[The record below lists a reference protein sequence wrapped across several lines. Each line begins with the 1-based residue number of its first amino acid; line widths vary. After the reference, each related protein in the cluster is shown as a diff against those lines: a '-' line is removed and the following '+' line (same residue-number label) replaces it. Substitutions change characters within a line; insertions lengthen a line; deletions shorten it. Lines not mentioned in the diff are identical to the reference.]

1 MINQSTSMN
10 HFPTPV
16 QGNPAEKSGY
26 ISLAQIAQLIAQAVV
41 DRHQSLTQVNSSWV
55 YATDR
60 DKFLDFHAYQS
71 VNANPSTHMES
82 QP

>member
-1 MINQSTSMN
+1 MN
-10 HFPTPV
+10 HLQITV
-16 QGNPAEKSGY
+16 SGHPAERSGHL
-26 ISLAQIAQLIAQAVV
+26 SVTQIAQLIAQAVV
-41 DRHQSLTQVNSSWV
+41 DQHQALTQAHSSWV

-60 DKFLDFHAYQS
+60 DKFLDLHACQS

>member
-26 ISLAQIAQLIAQAVV
+26 LSITQIAYLMAQAVV
-41 DRHQSLTQVNSSWV
+41 DQHQELAQAHSSWV
-55 YATDR
+55 YATDQ
-60 DKFLDFHAYQS
+60 DKFLDFHAHQS
-71 VNANPSTHMES
+71 VNTNPSIHLES

>member
-16 QGNPAEKSGY
+16 QGNSAEKSGY
-26 ISLAQIAQLIAQAVV
+26 LCLTQIAQLIAQAVV
-41 DRHQSLTQVNSSWV
+41 DRHQALTQANSSWV

>member
-10 HFPTPV
+10 HFQTPV

-26 ISLAQIAQLIAQAVV
+26 LSLSQIAHLIAHAVV
-41 DRHQSLTQVNSSWV
+41 DQHQALTQAHSSWV

-71 VNANPSTHMES
+71 VNANPSTHLES

>member
-1 MINQSTSMN
+1 MN
-10 HFPTPV
+10 HFPTPA

-26 ISLAQIAQLIAQAVV
+26 LSLEQIAHLIAQAVV
-41 DRHQSLTQVNSSWV
+41 DQHQALKEANSSWI

-60 DKFLDFHAYQS
+60 DKFLDFHAHQS
-71 VNANPSTHMES
+71 VNTNPSDNPKV

>member
-1 MINQSTSMN
+1 MINQTTSMN
-10 HFPTPV
+10 HFQTIV
-16 QGNPAEKSGY
+16 KGHPAEKSGY
-26 ISLAQIAQLIAQAVV
+26 LSLAQIAHLIAQAVV
-41 DRHQSLTQVNSSWV
+41 DQHQSLTQANSSWV